1 MSKLTTEQLAKYRA
15 LDRSAFDFS
24 DTRITDFFA
33 RAAEQGY
40 SLDTTGFL
48 AHPGFFQAPH
58 RRDLADADIV
68 MVGSPLDLGAI
79 GLAGARHGPQ
89 AIRNASRNYGP
100 VNEHSG
106 EIPFQHC
113 SIIDYGDIEWSATS
127 LDARLEDIYRDFLSI
142 GEAGCYSLNCGGEHT
157 TSFGC
162 LKGLSEAHDDSF
174 GLVHI
179 DAHCDTMASWG
190 GDIINDGSVFRQ
202 AVLHGFIDPERTVQI
217 GIRGRSGFLWEF
229 SHDSGMTVITAD
241 EVFEKGTGY
250 VMDQTREIVG
260 HEKTYFSFDVDGL
273 DSNHMM
279 GTTGPEPFGLEP
291 RQVRDIIHGA
301 YDLNIIGA
309 DMVETNPNRDA
320 DGKSAWVAAAL
331 YWELLSLLAH
341 TRSKTLPCGHT
352 DWKS

>member
-1 MSKLTTEQLAKYRA
+1 MAKLTEEQLAKYRA
-15 LDRSAFDFS
+15 LDREAFDFA
-24 DTRITDFFA
+24 DEKVGAFFA

-58 RRDLADADIV
+58 RRDLGDVDIAI
-68 MVGSPLDLGAI
+68 VGSPLDLGAI

-100 VNEHSG
+100 LNDVTG
-106 EIPFQHC
+106 AIPFEQC
-113 SIIDYGDIEWSATS
+113 SIIDYGDVEWSATS
-127 LDARLEDIYRDFLSI
+127 LEVRLEDIYQVFREL
-142 GEAGCYSLNCGGEHT
+142 GKAGCYTLNCGGEHT

-174 GLVHI
+174 GLIHI

-190 GDIINDGSVFRQ
+190 GDAINDGSVFRQ
-202 AVLHGFIDPERTVQI
+202 AVLHGYIDPARTVQI
-217 GIRGRSGFLWEF
+217 GIRGRSEFLWEF
-229 SHDSGMTVITAD
+229 SHDSGMTVISAD
-241 EVFEKGTGY
+241 EVFEKGTQY
-250 VMDQTREIVG
+250 VIDKAREVVG
-260 HEKTYFSFDVDGL
+260 SEKTYFSFDVDGL
-273 DSNHMM
+273 DSNYMM
-279 GTTGPEPFGLEP
+279 GTTGPEPFGLSS

-301 YDLNIIGA
+301 YGLNIIGA

-331 YWELLSLLAH
+331 FFELLSLLAAA
-341 TRSKTLPCGHT
+341 RVDSQECGQT
-352 DWKS
+352 EWSG